1 MITQSY
7 IYLSSNKLLWLFTF
21 VFPCINTQQHI
32 VLLCDAEKTELSCG
46 ARRPRMQFI
55 NLDDKDVSHR
65 WSPCPKL
72 GENRALML
80 HATNKWQ
87 KLPAFVS
94 WKANLSLWKA
104 NLSSLPLL
112 SGLAEGKECNWF
124 ILSRWNGFYWNVD
137 NKSPSAGCMCCVV
150 HGYVLVRVHVCARS
164 RSCIYSFVGEVFIV
178 WWTYLN
184 WSV

>member
-1 MITQSY
+1 MDARRLRSLRAVITDHRGAPNQIPHFFPHWDQNTGAWKCSNDPQGSSRTLRTGLNILMITQSY

-80 HATNKWQ
+80 HATNK
-87 KLPAFVS
+87 
-94 WKANLSLWKA
+94 
-104 NLSSLPLL
+104 
-112 SGLAEGKECNWF
+112 
-124 ILSRWNGFYWNVD
+124 
-137 NKSPSAGCMCCVV
+137 
-150 HGYVLVRVHVCARS
+150 
-164 RSCIYSFVGEVFIV
+164 
-178 WWTYLN
+178 
-184 WSV
+184 